1 MMADTQRTPRIGI
14 DMDGV
19 IADALPKH
27 LALYNAEFQA
37 RLTLDDL
44 HGLHLKDVV
53 HADHRARLEEYLAAE
68 DFFADLPV
76 IADSVDVIHELM
88 ERYEVFITSAAM
100 DVPASFAAKFAWLG
114 RHFPFV
120 PSSHIVFCG
129 DKSVVAAD
137 YLIDDEP
144 RHFAR
149 FGGEGILFT
158 APQNR
163 LVTGYRRVDTWA
175 DVRQLFLAAV

>member
-1 MMADTQRTPRIGI
+1 MDTRHAPRIGI

-27 LALYNAEFQA
+27 LALYNAEFHA

-44 HGLHLKDVV
+44 IGRHLGDVV
-53 HADHRARLEEYLAAE
+53 HADHRARLDEYLAAE

-76 IADSVDVIHELM
+76 IGDSVEVIRELM
-88 ERYEVFITSAAM
+88 ESYEVFVISAAM

-114 RHFPFV
+114 RHFPFI
-120 PSSHIVFCG
+120 PPTNIVFCG
-129 DKSVVAAD
+129 DKSVIAAD

-149 FGGEGILFT
+149 FGGR
-158 APQNR
+158 ASSS
-163 LVTGYRRVDTWA
+163 RRRRIAW
-175 DVRQLFLAAV
+175 

>member
-1 MMADTQRTPRIGI
+1 MADRQRRPRIGI

-27 LALYNAEFQA
+27 LALYNAEFDA

-44 HGLHLKDVV
+44 H
-53 HADHRARLEEYLAAE
+53 ARLLEFLAAE

-76 IADSVDVIHELM
+76 IADSVEVIGELM

-114 RHFPFV
+114 RHFPFI
-120 PSSHIVFCG
+120 PTSHIVFCG
-129 DKSVVAAD
+129 DKSVIAAD

-175 DVRQLFLAAV
+175 DVRHLFLGAR

>member
-1 MMADTQRTPRIGI
+1 MDDKDQRPRIGI

-27 LALYNAEFQA
+27 LALYNAEFHA
-37 RLTLDDL
+37 RLTLEDL
-44 HGLHLKDVV
+44 YGRQLRDVV

-76 IADSVDVIHELM
+76 IADSVAVIRELID
-88 ERYEVFITSAAM
+88 RYEVFITSAAM
-100 DVPASFAAKFAWLG
+100 DVPMSFDAKFAWLG
-114 RHFPFV
+114 RHFPFI
-120 PSSHIVFCG
+120 PSTHIVFCG
-129 DKSVVAAD
+129 DKSVIAAE

-163 LVTGYRRVDTWA
+163 LVTGYRRVDSWA
-175 DVRQLFLAAV
+175 DVRRLFLVAD

>member
-1 MMADTQRTPRIGI
+1 MADRQRLQRIGI

-19 IADALPKH
+19 IADALPRH
-27 LALYNAEFQA
+27 LALYNAEFDA

-44 HGLHLKDVV
+44 HGLHLEDVV
-53 HADHRARLEEYLAAE
+53 HADHRARLQEFLAVE

-76 IADSVDVIHELM
+76 MGDSVDVIRELR
-88 ERYEVFITSAAM
+88 ERYEIFITSAAM
-100 DVPASFAAKFAWLG
+100 DVPVSFAAKFAWLG
-114 RHFPFV
+114 RHFPFI

-129 DKSVVAAD
+129 DKSVIAAD

-144 RHFAR
+144 RHFTR

-163 LVTGYRRVDTWA
+163 LVTGYRRVDSWA
-175 DVRQLFLAAV
+175 DVRRLFLSAR

>member
-1 MMADTQRTPRIGI
+1 MSDRQRRPRIGI

-27 LALYNAEFQA
+27 LALYNAEFDA

-44 HGLHLKDVV
+44 KGLHLEDVV
-53 HADHRARLEEYLAAE
+53 HADHRARLEEFLAAE

-76 IADSVDVIHELM
+76 IGDSVEVIRELR

-114 RHFPFV
+114 RHFPFI
-120 PSSHIVFCG
+120 PTSHLVFCG
-129 DKSVVAAD
+129 DKSVIAAD

-175 DVRQLFLAAV
+175 DVRRLFLGAR

>member
-1 MMADTQRTPRIGI
+1 MNETERRARVAI

-27 LALYNAEFQA
+27 LALYNAEFHTG
-37 RLTLDDL
+37 LTLDDL
-44 HGLHLKDVV
+44 YGRPLGDVV
-53 HADHRARLEEYLAAE
+53 HEDHRARLEEYLAAE

-76 IADSVDVIHELM
+76 IADSVDVIAELM

-114 RHFPFV
+114 RHFPFIA
-120 PSSHIVFCG
+120 SSHIVFCG
-129 DKSVVAAD
+129 DKSVIAAD

-149 FGGEGILFT
+149 FRGEGILFS
-158 APQNR
+158 APHNR
-163 LVTGYRRVDTWA
+163 LVTGYRRVDSWA
-175 DVRQLFLAAV
+175 EVRRLLIPAE

>member
-1 MMADTQRTPRIGI
+1 MADRLRLPRIGI

-27 LALYNAEFQA
+27 LALYNAEFGA
-37 RLTLDDL
+37 RITLEDL
-44 HGLHLKDVV
+44 HGLHLEDVV
-53 HADHRARLEEYLAAE
+53 HQDHRARLQEYLAVE

-76 IADSVDVIHELM
+76 IGDSVEAIRDLQD
-88 ERYEVFITSAAM
+88 RYEVFITSAAM

-114 RHFPFV
+114 RHFPFI

-129 DKSVVAAD
+129 DKSVIAAD

-144 RHFAR
+144 RHFER
-149 FGGEGILFT
+149 FRGEGIVFS

-163 LVTGYRRVDTWA
+163 LVSGYRRVDNWA
-175 DVRQLFLAAV
+175 DVRRLFLAA

>member
-1 MMADTQRTPRIGI
+1 MADRQRRPRIGI

-27 LALYNAEFQA
+27 LALYNAEFDA

-44 HGLHLKDVV
+44 HGLHLEDVV
-53 HADHRARLEEYLAAE
+53 DADHHARLLEFLAAE

-76 IADSVDVIHELM
+76 IADSVEVIGELM

-114 RHFPFV
+114 RHFPFI
-120 PSSHIVFCG
+120 PTSHIVFCG
-129 DKSVVAAD
+129 DKSVIAAD

-175 DVRQLFLAAV
+175 DVRHLFLGAR